1 MNKPSEKN
9 RKKILII
16 EDEYRIV
23 ETLRFNL
30 EAEGYIVY
38 SASTGEEGLA
48 LKKRRKPDLIVL
60 DLMLPRTGGTEVI
73 RTIRTEDE
81 TTPIIVLTAKTGV
94 IDSVLHFELGAN
106 DFVTKPYS
114 IDDLKARIKARLR
127 EASKRDKSEDK
138 QPVEEIQVKDLQM
151 NYSQRTC
158 IVAGKSVNLGY
169 KEFEIL
175 WFLASS
181 PDRVFTREQIMERV
195 WGVEQP
201 LDTKTVDVHIRW
213 IRKKIEPA
221 PENPK
226 YIETVR
232 GVGYKFSTVNKEPE
246 N

>member
-60 DLMLPRTGGTEVI
+60 DLMLPRLGGTEVI
-73 RTIRTEDE
+73 RNIRTEDE

>member
-60 DLMLPRTGGTEVI
+60 DLMLPRLGGTEVI
-73 RTIRTEDE
+73 RNIRAEDE

-138 QPVEEIQVKDLQM
+138 QPLRRFR
-151 NYSQRTC
+151 S
-158 IVAGKSVNLGY
+158 
-169 KEFEIL
+169 
-175 WFLASS
+175 
-181 PDRVFTREQIMERV
+181 
-195 WGVEQP
+195 
-201 LDTKTVDVHIRW
+201 
-213 IRKKIEPA
+213 KIC
-221 PENPK
+221 
-226 YIETVR
+226 R
-232 GVGYKFSTVNKEPE
+232 
-246 N
+246 

>member
-1 MNKPSEKN
+1 
-9 RKKILII
+9 
-16 EDEYRIV
+16 
-23 ETLRFNL
+23 
-30 EAEGYIVY
+30 
-38 SASTGEEGLA
+38 
-48 LKKRRKPDLIVL
+48 
-60 DLMLPRTGGTEVI
+60 
-73 RTIRTEDE
+73 
-81 TTPIIVLTAKTGV
+81 
-94 IDSVLHFELGAN
+94 
-106 DFVTKPYS
+106 
-114 IDDLKARIKARLR
+114 
-127 EASKRDKSEDK
+127 
-138 QPVEEIQVKDLQM
+138 M

-232 GVGYKFSTVNKEPE
+232 GVGYKFSTVSKESD

>member
-60 DLMLPRTGGTEVI
+60 DLMLPRLGGTEVI
-73 RTIRTEDE
+73 RNIRTEDE

-232 GVGYKFSTVNKEPE
+232 GVGYKFSTVSKESD

>member
-60 DLMLPRTGGTEVI
+60 DLMLPRLGGTEVI
-73 RTIRTEDE
+73 RNIRAEDE

-169 KEFEIL
+169 KEFQIL

-232 GVGYKFSTVNKEPE
+232 GVGYKFSTVSKESD

>member
-60 DLMLPRTGGTEVI
+60 DLMLPRLGGTEVI
-73 RTIRTEDE
+73 RNIRAEDE

-232 GVGYKFSTVNKEPE
+232 GVGYKFSTVSKESD

>member
-60 DLMLPRTGGTEVI
+60 DLMLPRLGGTEVI
-73 RTIRTEDE
+73 RNIRAEDE
-81 TTPIIVLTAKTGV
+81 TTPIIVLTAKTDV
-94 IDSVLHFELGAN
+94 INSVLHFELGAN

-232 GVGYKFSTVNKEPE
+232 GVGYKFSTVSKESD